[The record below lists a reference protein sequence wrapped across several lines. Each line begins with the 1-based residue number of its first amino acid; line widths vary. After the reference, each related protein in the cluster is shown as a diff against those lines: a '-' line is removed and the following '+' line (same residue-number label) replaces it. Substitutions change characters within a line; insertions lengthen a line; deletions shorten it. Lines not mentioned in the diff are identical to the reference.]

1 MKRPKASSSLATWE
15 RYRDYKKD
23 QAKKK
28 ALIKQISK
36 MK

>member
-1 MKRPKASSSLATWE
+1 MKRPKASSSLSTWE